1 MPDELDLFANLPTP
15 ESRVAELRQLIDH
28 HNRLYYTAAEP
39 EISDAEY
46 DKLFRE
52 LENLEKRHPALAD
65 PNSPTQRVGA
75 KPLDG
80 FSQIQHP
87 VPMLSID
94 DVFELKDSDTP
105 EAELIAFYKRLQKN
119 LGREEITVT
128 LEPKIDGVAVSLF
141 YENGSLKYAATRG
154 DGTTGDDVTQNVR
167 TIRNI
172 PLTLKTKEGLPLA
185 AQQPEPEIHFSPP
198 PSPNSLAED
207 ETPYQT
213 SAPATGIDF
222 ESILPYE
229 TTHEHAAENAPIP
242 GTHPQGSPQSL
253 ARRLQED
260 SAGNHGDNVAQRIRR
275 ETESILEWGT
285 HTRRLLN
292 LQEITRLT
300 EGWIKLAGQSEHT
313 VFLAEKYL
321 RVVKFTLPPNFGA
334 QGSVRYLRNIVACNR
349 IFGDDIWFHG
359 ILLTEQG
366 PAFVISQPYVDGTE
380 PSSGEIDD
388 WFTNQGY
395 ESKGHNRWFHPVT
408 GVDVADAHTGNLI
421 KSSDGELIP
430 IDLQVLKEGESF
442 KIQNSK
448 FKLPAILEI
457 RGEIFM
463 PNSAFAA
470 MNEERDEAGLPT
482 FANPR
487 NATAGT
493 LKQLDPKIVA
503 TRPLAFL
510 AHGLGAYEG
519 ELLETET
526 DFHDLLDSLS
536 IPRNEPVRIA
546 RNLGELLAGVKFFSQ
561 HRHDIDHATDGVVV
575 KVLDRAEREQLGAT
589 SRAPRWAAAYKF
601 LPEQKETTLRS
612 ISIQV
617 GRTGV
622 LTPVAELDPVLISGS
637 TVSRATLH
645 NQDEITKKGIYI
657 GAKVLVEKAGEI
669 IPAIVKVIDPD
680 PAIPPFSLYDFVA
693 GKCPSC
699 QAPITQEDGFVAW
712 RCTNFE
718 CPAQAVTAISHFAA
732 RKALDI
738 DGLGETVA
746 EALVRHGH
754 AKSPLDLFSLTEETL
769 ANLNLGTEESPR
781 RFGEKNAAKVIAALE
796 AARAKPLHKWLFAMG
811 IRQLGES
818 AAKELTRLIL
828 ELKEIPDSITLHNIA
843 ERGFKDT
850 WLKKFPA
857 NPKKEKIDPQEKLR
871 RTKIAE
877 EYRSDVKKLTDEL
890 KPFSISS
897 ELGGV
902 SAQNTLE
909 YFTSEAGELVLKK
922 LSEFGINPISDN
934 YAPIA
939 KEPTVKKNQTR
950 TTATNR
956 QKKILTFFR
965 ISFSPSISTGAA
977 GWEISALMENEENRE
992 KWRKYLYLTNDY
1004 DSESS
1009 VPAHYDTKEL
1019 DNVIIPE
1026 DWSSSVARQGVYDEI
1041 VEQEMSSGAPFDDPA
1056 PEIDFEGTSF
1066 LFTGKF
1072 EYGTREACQAAVVER
1087 GGSSPSQ
1094 QSVSRAIDYLVIG
1107 SGGSKSWKR
1116 GSYGNKIEAAIISRR
1131 SHGTPAIVSEEHWVE
1146 QLSK

>member
-1 MPDELDLFANLPTP
+1 MPDEPDLFANLPTP
-15 ESRVAELRQLIDH
+15 AARVAELRRLIDH
-28 HNRLYYTAAEP
+28 HNRLYYTQAEP

-52 LENLEKRHPALAD
+52 LEDLEKRHPALAD

-80 FSQIQHP
+80 FSQVKHP

-94 DVFELKDSDTP
+94 DVFELTEEALKKLSDD
-105 EAELIAFYKRLQKN
+105 EVKKAGGRFHEHELIAFYKRLQKN
-119 LGREEITVT
+119 LGREDITVT
-128 LEPKIDGVAVSLF
+128 MEPKIDGVAVSLF

-172 PLTLKTKEGLPLA
+172 PLTLKEGLHPA
-185 AQQPEPEIHFSPP
+185 AQQPEPELHFSPQAHI
-198 PSPNSLAED
+198 SNSLSED
-207 ETPYQT
+207 PTPYRT
-213 SAPATGIDF
+213 SAPVGGIDF

-229 TTHEHAAENAPIP
+229 KRHESRSKDATISPIP
-242 GTHPQGSPQSL
+242 AEGTPQSL
-253 ARRLQED
+253 ARRLAED
-260 SAGNHGDNVAQRIRR
+260 IGRSDGDNLAQRLRR
-275 ETESILEWGT
+275 ETQSILEWGNHT
-285 HTRRLLN
+285 HRILEAQGISRLL
-292 LQEITRLT
+292 R
-300 EGWIKLAGQSEHT
+300 GWKKLGGQSEHT
-313 VFLAEKYL
+313 VFHVESLG
-321 RVVKFTLPPNFGA
+321 RIVKFTLPPNFGA
-334 QGSVRYLRNIVACNR
+334 QGSIPYLRNIIACNR

-359 ILLTEQG
+359 ILNTEQG

-380 PSSGEIDD
+380 PTIGEVAD

-408 GVDVADAHTGNLI
+408 GVEVADAHTGNLI

-430 IDLQVLKEGESF
+430 IDLQVLKEEINQQST
-442 KIQNSK
+442 IHNHQSSI
-448 FKLPAILEI
+448 PATLEI

-493 LKQLDPKIVA
+493 IKQLDPKIVA

-519 ELLETET
+519 SPLETET
-526 DFHDLLDSLS
+526 DFHNLLDSLS

-546 RNLGELLAGVKFFSQ
+546 RNLDELLAGVKFFSQ

-575 KVLDRAEREQLGAT
+575 KVLDRAERETLGAT

-601 LPEQKETTLRS
+601 LPEQRETTLRD

-680 PAIPPFSLYDFVA
+680 PAQKTFSLYDFVA

-699 QAPITQEDGFVAW
+699 QAPITQEEGFVAW

-738 DGLGETVA
+738 DGLGGTVA
-746 EALVRHGH
+746 EALVRHGL
-754 AKSPLDLFSLTEETL
+754 ASSPLDLFSLTEATL

-796 AARAKPLHKWLFAMG
+796 ASRSKPLNKWLFAMG

-818 AAKELTRLIL
+818 AAKELSRLFKDL
-828 ELKEIPDSITLHNIA
+828 NDVVNNPLLAKIA
-843 ERGFKDT
+843 ERGIKDA
-850 WLKKFPA
+850 WLKLNPIK
-857 NPKKEKIDPQEKLR
+857 PKKPISAEESQR
-871 RTKIAE
+871 RAKIASSYKPIVKNLTDELAQFSISPELGGVAAQNTIDYFQSEAGKQVLGKLTTLGMNPLSENYTPTSSSATGMLAGKIFVITGTLSEPREHFQDLIESHGGKVSSSVTSKTDFLLAGENAGSKAKKAE
-877 EYRSDVKKLTDEL
+877 ELGVKKLTEDDL
-890 KPFSISS
+890 
-897 ELGGV
+897 
-902 SAQNTLE
+902 T
-909 YFTSEAGELVLKK
+909 
-922 LSEFGINPISDN
+922 
-934 YAPIA
+934 
-939 KEPTVKKNQTR
+939 
-950 TTATNR
+950 
-956 QKKILTFFR
+956 KIL
-965 ISFSPSISTGAA
+965 
-977 GWEISALMENEENRE
+977 L
-992 KWRKYLYLTNDY
+992 
-1004 DSESS
+1004 
-1009 VPAHYDTKEL
+1009 
-1019 DNVIIPE
+1019 
-1026 DWSSSVARQGVYDEI
+1026 Q
-1041 VEQEMSSGAPFDDPA
+1041 
-1056 PEIDFEGTSF
+1056 
-1066 LFTGKF
+1066 
-1072 EYGTREACQAAVVER
+1072 
-1087 GGSSPSQ
+1087 
-1094 QSVSRAIDYLVIG
+1094 
-1107 SGGSKSWKR
+1107 
-1116 GSYGNKIEAAIISRR
+1116 
-1131 SHGTPAIVSEEHWVE
+1131 
-1146 QLSK
+1146 